1 MGALSPPRRPSLTR
15 LKIKALCRCTRV
27 KPPHVLGACCTE
39 PAPGPLCDVAAC
51 VLVRRP
57 RGRGPRFPIS
67 RSASQALWVSDGGGW
82 RPAVTT
88 YSSTHAMGLARPPS
102 RTAGVAAEQRM
113 GCRASLMAR
122 QCSLYMRM
130 QLSLVE
136 GRG

>member
-27 KPPHVLGACCTE
+27 KPSHARGARCRVPTPSAVHRVAFSVL
-39 PAPGPLCDVAAC
+39 L
-51 VLVRRP
+51 RRLRDRVP
-57 RGRGPRFPIS
+57 RLSIS

-102 RTAGVAAEQRM
+102 RMAGVAAEQRT

-122 QCSLYMRM
+122 
-130 QLSLVE
+130 
-136 GRG
+136 